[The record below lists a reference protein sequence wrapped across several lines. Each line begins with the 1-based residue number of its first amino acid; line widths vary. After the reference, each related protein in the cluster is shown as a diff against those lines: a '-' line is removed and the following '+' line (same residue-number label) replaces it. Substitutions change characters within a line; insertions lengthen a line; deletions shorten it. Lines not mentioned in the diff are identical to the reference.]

1 LTGYSPEHA
10 EKQLSP
16 AALTATA
23 GYGDA
28 GQQRLKNKPAIC
40 YTRKQR
46 ITDRYSRCP
55 KPVNSSMARIS
66 IWQDIRNY
74 FRPRRETVIP
84 DRAQKLRLSG
94 KELRIPLNGY
104 QEYRIEMGKQ
114 TLILSPNPGVT
125 ACHNESPYD
134 FILFDPARYF
144 NGIAHFLRLSPGCT
158 LAIDR
163 KTEYQ
168 EHVFSSPRDAFRR
181 QFSVFHAVDSLVFRD
196 PISELGTY
204 VSLAGDRQEIP
215 VLALQRRAALNR
227 VREIFGGPIE
237 PLSPPEAT
245 ATLKQVNALLMNETG
260 HRKDALGNP
269 GGVLELPGNVTPIL
283 VGDLHARVDNLL
295 TVLSENAVLDS
306 LEQGKAALIILG
318 DAVHSEEPGRLEDM
332 ESSLLIMDLIFRL
345 KLQFPDN
352 VFYIIGN
359 HDSFFHELM
368 KQGVPQGLLWEKH
381 VVSSRGEEYRT
392 ELQLFYQQSP
402 LLAIS
407 KDFIACHA
415 GPARR
420 KISRQ
425 ILIDAHQF
433 PDIVH
438 DMTWNRIRTAA
449 FPAGYTRN
457 DVRQFRKGLE
467 AGSDTPFIVG
477 HHPCSSDETLWLNV
491 GQINQHH
498 VLIGSRPDRVGI
510 FTCIDGEM
518 VPQIYPAEPLTEW
531 LNELPPSD

>member
-1 LTGYSPEHA
+1 M
-10 EKQLSP
+10 
-16 AALTATA
+16 
-23 GYGDA
+23 
-28 GQQRLKNKPAIC
+28 
-40 YTRKQR
+40 TR
-46 ITDRYSRCP
+46 
-55 KPVNSSMARIS
+55 NS
-66 IWQDIRNY
+66 IWQDIRDY
-74 FRPRRETVIP
+74 FRPRQETVTP
-84 DRAQKLRLSG
+84 DRTQKLRLSG
-94 KELRIPLNGY
+94 KELRIPLSGY

-114 TLILSPNPGVT
+114 TLILSPAPGVT
-125 ACHNESPYD
+125 ACHTESAYD
-134 FILFDPARYF
+134 FILFDPERYG
-144 NGIAHFLRLSPGCT
+144 NGVAHFLRLSPGRT

-163 KTEYQ
+163 KIEYQ
-168 EHVFSSPRDAFRR
+168 QYVFSSPRDAFRR
-181 QFSVFHAVDSLVFRD
+181 NFSVSHTGDGLVFRD

-204 VSLAGDRQEIP
+204 VSLAGDKQEIP
-215 VLALQRRAALNR
+215 VLVLQRRAALKR

-237 PLSPPEAT
+237 PLSAAEAT
-245 ATLKQVNALLMNETG
+245 STLKQVNALLMDETG
-260 HRKDALGNP
+260 HHKDALGNP
-269 GGVLELPGNVTPIL
+269 GGVQELPDNVSPIL

-295 TVLSENAVLDS
+295 TVLSENAVLDG
-306 LEQGKAALIILG
+306 LEQGRVALVILG
-318 DAVHSEEPGRLEDM
+318 DAVHSEEPDRLDEM
-332 ESSLLIMDLIFRL
+332 GNSLLIMDLIFRL

-352 VFYIIGN
+352 IFYIIGN

-368 KQGVPQGLLWEKH
+368 KRGIPQGLLWEKH

-420 KISRQ
+420 KVSRQ
-425 ILIDAHQF
+425 ILVDAHQF

-438 DMTWNRIRTAA
+438 DMTWNRLRTAA
-449 FPAGYTRN
+449 FPAGYTPG

-467 AGSDTPFIVG
+467 VGNNTPFIVG

-518 VPQIYPAEPLTEW
+518 VPQVYPTEPLTEW
-531 LNELPPSD
+531 LNQQPPCEYSTG